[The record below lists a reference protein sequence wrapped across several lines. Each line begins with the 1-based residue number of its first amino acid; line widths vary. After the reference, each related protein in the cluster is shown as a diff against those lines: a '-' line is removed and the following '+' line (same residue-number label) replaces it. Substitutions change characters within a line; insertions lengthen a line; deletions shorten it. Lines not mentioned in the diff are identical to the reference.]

1 MDEPLLTKQYKENFM
16 EHMLLGTGIFMLSM
30 MTATLIFS
38 RLFSRRAEKL
48 NQK

>member
-1 MDEPLLTKQYKENFM
+1 M